1 MSLIMSLVGTFV
13 PTSDGFTGR
22 IKTLLLDE
30 DLTLSVL
37 RESVGGNPP
46 DFLITLEKQGD
57 GPFVGAARKRRT
69 EKGTDFISVR
79 IDDPSFNSPIFA
91 VLFPSETSPTLYNL
105 YWTRL
110 NRPDDK
116 P

>member
-1 MSLIMSLVGTFV
+1 MALIGTFV

-22 IKTLLLDE
+22 IKTLLLDA
-30 DLTLSVL
+30 DLTLSAL
-37 RESVGGNPP
+37 REPAGENPP
-46 DFLITLEKQGD
+46 DYLITFGKQGE

-69 EKGTDFISVR
+69 EKGTEFISVR
-79 IDDPSFNSPIFA
+79 IDDPSFSNPIFA
-91 VLFPSETSPTLYNL
+91 GLFPSEESPTLYNL